1 MMKRIVFLIFLL
13 LPIRSFAEPAT
24 TILID
29 DFEDGLSPDWTVES
43 FVGETDYQVV
53 EENGSHV
60 LAATS
65 KGTASGLFFEKE
77 IDLATYPILS
87 WRWKIDQTV
96 PGGDVRS
103 KEKDDYPARVYVVF
117 PHWFFPKTRSIN
129 YIWANR
135 LPAGEIVPSP
145 YTANSQM
152 VAVRSGGDAAGKW
165 QSERRNVYAD
175 YRRIFGEE
183 PRLVGAIAIM
193 TDSDNTGTSARAWY
207 DDLQLSKESSGD

>member
-1 MMKRIVFLIFLL
+1 MRRLLVAVFFFVLASPAFGAESKVIIV
-13 LPIRSFAEPAT
+13 
-24 TILID
+24 D
-29 DFEDGLSPDWTVES
+29 DFENGLSSVWTIKS
-43 FVGETDYQVV
+43 FVGFSDYSVV
-53 EENGSHV
+53 AEKGNNV

-65 KGTASGLFFEKE
+65 AATASGLFFEKE
-77 IDLATYPILS
+77 IDLKSFPIIS

-103 KEKDDYPARVYVVF
+103 KEKDDYPARIYIVF
-117 PHWFFPKTRSIN
+117 PHWFYPKTRSIN

-135 LPAGEIVPSP
+135 LPVGEIVPSP

-152 VAVRSGGDAAGKW
+152 VAVRSGDAEAGIW
-165 QSERRNVYAD
+165 FEERRNVYED

-193 TDSDNTGTSARAWY
+193 TDSDNTKTSAQAWY
-207 DDLQLSKESSGD
+207 DDIQWLKE